1 MNFSDLILK
10 LDEARSMD
18 KTAKTGESMRKERLK
33 STATDNKAKD
43 AARKRAER
51 AKQIPRE
58 KKSKQELIKE
68 VILVRTSSGRVQ
80 LIFKDSYDK
89 ARHELLSKES
99 LSIEEAQ
106 QATKDP
112 KFEQTRASQLLFGDV
127 KTKEPSKKEGKGKE
141 EEKKETKKEQ
151 KPAEQDKEEA
161 PRKGK
166 RLSKEDIF
174 KAMSQMDGAQLSQ
187 MPLEMRQEYFK
198 MLRKPPS
205 NVDFDNMSYEALSVK
220 FNISPISN
228 LPYNQQVLNALV
240 FLAKIKA
247 GAGEQEMQT
256 YSAVAPTATEFTRT
270 AFFTAKKILSQIGD
284 ECIQNLVSN
293 VESGTKGVN
302 SEGSV
307 DMECGNYKFKISAG
321 GEIALSTNQFDQ
333 SNKSFKGLVGNALM
347 QALSSPEM
355 VQGDPKLS
363 ALMQQGSEITSKFST
378 TLIPDEMLPSILKD
392 EKLVKQLQSL
402 KLKDSQGNDIGPVID
417 ENGNLNPAAS
427 LNNYQENW
435 LTAGKSLLKG
445 AKSSEKS
452 PLKTAIASILLKS
465 AIRGDNIV
473 PPEMAPNHL
482 VTVNGVFPMT
492 DDYFNEIA
500 QNVDLEF
507 KPAKDVMTTSNIGS
521 YKTSSAEKMKKFTSI
536 VEAKENKSSLKDIL
550 VDIKSINPMQLLVQN
565 LLNNNDISMNASL
578 LPGFSPKD
586 LNAVQYNYVRIGKK
600 TVKIPV
606 ENNEKITTQMLGEAE
621 VFVNDILV
629 EALTNNFVLNSM
641 VKAEILTHEEG
652 SLFEGGSSVLLEETE
667 DLNYESILKRLYE
680 RVMVRVLENPEAMHT
695 FMDIVEEEYERDYK
709 KEYKNYHGK
718 PKQRKERAARTAARE
733 LMIKKGKVRKG
744 DGKDIDH
751 KKPLRNGGSKGI
763 NNLRVR
769 DKSKN
774 RSDNGHKEGE
784 KQNKGSW
791 K

>member
-1 MNFSDLILK
+1 MNFTDLILK
-10 LDEARSMD
+10 LDEARASNQ
-18 KTAKTGESMRKERLK
+18 TPKTGESMRKDMAK
-33 STATDNKAKD
+33 STASDNKAKD

-51 AKQIPRE
+51 SRQVPRE

-80 LIFKDSYDK
+80 LIFKDSFDK
-89 ARHELLSKES
+89 NRHERISKEEMS
-99 LSIEEAQ
+99 VEEAQ

-127 KTKEPSKKEGKGKE
+127 KTKEPSKKEGKKE
-141 EEKKETKKEQ
+141 GEEKKEGGEKKA
-151 KPAEQDKEEA
+151 KAEAEPEDNK
-161 PRKGK
+161 RKGK
-166 RLSKEDIF
+166 RMSKEDIF
-174 KAMSQMDGAQLSQ
+174 KAMSQMDGAQLAQ

-198 MLRKPPS
+198 MTRQPPS

-240 FLAKIKA
+240 FLAKIKS

-256 YSAVAPTATEFTRT
+256 YAAISPAASEFTRQ

-293 VESGTKGVN
+293 VEAGTKSVN
-302 SEGSV
+302 AEGST
-307 DMECGNYKFKISAG
+307 DMQCGNYRFRVSAG
-321 GEIALSTNQFDQ
+321 GEVAFSTSQFDQ
-333 SNKSFKGLVGNALM
+333 SNKSFKGLLGNALM
-347 QALSSPEM
+347 QAMNNSAI

-363 ALMQQGSEITSKFST
+363 ALSQQGGEIASKFST
-378 TLIPDEMLPSILKD
+378 VLIPDEMLPAILKD
-392 EKLVKQLQSL
+392 EGMAKQLQSM
-402 KLKDSQGNDIGPVID
+402 KVKDSQGNDLGPVLD
-417 ENGNLNPAAS
+417 ENGELNPAAS
-427 LNNYQENW
+427 LSKYQEGW
-435 LTAGKSLLKG
+435 LEAGKSLLKG

-452 PLKTAIASILLKS
+452 PLKIAIASTLLKTML
-465 AIRGDNIV
+465 RGDNIV

-492 DDYFNEIA
+492 DDYFTALA
-500 QNVDLEF
+500 QSADLEM

-521 YKTSSAEKMKKFTSI
+521 YNTASAEKMKKYTAI
-536 VEAKENKSSLKDIL
+536 VEAKETKGSLKDIL
-550 VDIKSINPMQLLVQN
+550 VDIKSINPMELIIGN
-565 LLNNNDISMNASL
+565 LLRNNDFSLNASL

-621 VFVNDILV
+621 IIVNDILI
-629 EALTNNFVLNSM
+629 EALSNNFVLTSM
-641 VKAEILTHEEG
+641 VKAGVLTEDEA
-652 SLFEGGSSVLLEETE
+652 SLFDGDIGVLLEETE
-667 DLNYESILKRLYE
+667 ECNYDSILKRLYE
-680 RVMVRVLENPEAMHT
+680 RVMIRVLENPELMHD
-695 FMDIVEEEYERDYK
+695 FLDMVEEEYKRDYK

-733 LMIKKGKVRKG
+733 LMIKKGKVKKG

-769 DKSKN
+769 DRSSN
-774 RSDNGHKEGE
+774 RSDNGHKDGE